1 MSMIPIVTGAITG
14 AALMGSVIT
23 GGAIAS
29 RRNKNNVRLPESP
42 SYVERYVEF
51 QKANAE
57 YERLL
62 VEFEQTLSKEQRSK
76 LLELKVKAN
85 DVQIKW
91 QRCEA
96 VNKEEL
102 LELENVK

>member
-1 MSMIPIVTGAITG
+1 MIPIVSGAITG

-29 RRNKNNVRLPESP
+29 RRNKNKVRLPEPP
-42 SYVERYVEF
+42 SYVERYSEF
-51 QKANAE
+51 QKANTE
-57 YERLL
+57 YQQLFSG
-62 VEFEQTLSKEQRSK
+62 FEQSLSKEQQGK
-76 LLELKVKAN
+76 LLELKAKAN

-96 VNKEEL
+96 LTAVEGLQDNK
-102 LELENVK
+102 